1 MTTGHVM
8 RKQRNFSNQVERAG
22 EVADCNQNIGSVR
35 PSLLKAVKLLPV
47 STQDFGEHLIGNI
60 MPVATRLDERLERLG
75 DEGEVAQPACKV
87 VLVRDGV
94 EEEIRY
100 CTV

>member
-1 MTTGHVM
+1 
-8 RKQRNFSNQVERAG
+8 
-22 EVADCNQNIGSVR
+22 
-35 PSLLKAVKLLPV
+35 
-47 STQDFGEHLIGNI
+47 

-100 CTV
+100 CFVQKTFTDFQALNWGPNIDPLNHDKGTK

>member
-1 MTTGHVM
+1 
-8 RKQRNFSNQVERAG
+8 
-22 EVADCNQNIGSVR
+22 
-35 PSLLKAVKLLPV
+35 
-47 STQDFGEHLIGNI
+47 

-75 DEGEVAQPACKV
+75 DEGEVVQPACKV

-100 CTV
+100 CSVQKTFTDFQALK